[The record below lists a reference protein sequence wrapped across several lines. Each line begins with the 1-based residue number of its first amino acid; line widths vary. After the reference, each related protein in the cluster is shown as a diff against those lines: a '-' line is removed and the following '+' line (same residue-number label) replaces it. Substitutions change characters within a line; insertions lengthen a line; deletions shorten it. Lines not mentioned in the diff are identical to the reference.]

1 MSSIRKERDGVKQ
14 SQLFPKPFI
23 DRCCERNRNRMRT
36 EFLRPIDGLRLPEEY
51 RALLRPGESEA
62 GVNRAVHRLP
72 RFFYEVGSW
81 EEAHEIRL
89 APHFTLAELMLV
101 DCREA
106 RLLLSQFPH
115 YVPCAIVLH
124 ARFLEDFRREV
135 DAPVF
140 VSANGGYRS
149 PAHQIGGAKS
159 IHAWGTAANIYRIGD
174 TFLDNAKS
182 IEKYGAIAS
191 SLSRA
196 VLVRPFGTGEKET
209 DDHLHLDLGL
219 VSLTPHGCSEAL

>member
-1 MSSIRKERDGVKQ
+1 
-14 SQLFPKPFI
+14 
-23 DRCCERNRNRMRT
+23 MRT
-36 EFLRPIDGLRLPEEY
+36 EFLRSIDGLRLPEEY
-51 RALLRPGESEA
+51 RALLRPDESETGA
-62 GVNRAVHRLP
+62 NDTVHRLP
-72 RFFYEVGSW
+72 RFFYEIGSW

-115 YVPCAIVLH
+115 YVPCAILLL

-140 VSANGGYRS
+140 IGANGAYRS

-159 IHAWGTAANIYRIGD
+159 IHAWGTAANIYRVGD
-174 TFLDNAKS
+174 TFLSDAKS
-182 IEKYGAIAS
+182 IGKY
-191 SLSRA
+191 RA
-196 VLVRPFGTGEKET
+196 VAASLGSAVFVRPFGREKGQT
-209 DDHLHLDLGL
+209 SDHLHIDLGYAR
-219 VSLTPHGCSEAL
+219 LTPRECSEAS

>member
-1 MSSIRKERDGVKQ
+1 
-14 SQLFPKPFI
+14 
-23 DRCCERNRNRMRT
+23 MRT
-36 EFLRPIDGLRLPEEY
+36 EYLRPIDALLLAEEY

-62 GVNRAVHRLP
+62 GANGTVHRLP
-72 RFFYEVGSW
+72 RFFYEIGSW

-106 RLLLSQFPH
+106 RLLLSEFPH
-115 YVPCAIVLH
+115 YVPCAIVLL

-140 VSANGGYRS
+140 ISANGGYRS

-159 IHAWGTAANIYRIGD
+159 VHAWGTAANIYRVGD
-174 TFLDNAKS
+174 TFLSDTKS
-182 IEKYGAIAS
+182 IEKYRAIAAA
-191 SLSRA
+191 LGPA
-196 VLVRPFGTGEKET
+196 VFVRPFGREEGQT
-209 DDHLHLDLGL
+209 DDHLHIDLGYA
-219 VSLTPHGCSEAL
+219 SLTPREYSDELTSD

>member
-1 MSSIRKERDGVKQ
+1 
-14 SQLFPKPFI
+14 
-23 DRCCERNRNRMRT
+23 MRT
-36 EFLRPIDGLRLPEEY
+36 EFLRPIDGLLLPEEY

-62 GVNRAVHRLP
+62 GANGIVHRLP
-72 RFFYEVGSW
+72 RFFYEIASW

-115 YVPCAIVLH
+115 YVPCAILLL

-135 DAPVF
+135 EAPVF

-159 IHAWGTAANIYRIGD
+159 IHAWATAANIYRVGD
-174 TFLDNAKS
+174 TYLSDSRS
-182 IEKYGAIAS
+182 IQKYRTIAA
-191 SLSRA
+191 SLGPA
-196 VLVRPFGTGEKET
+196 VFVRPFGREKGQT
-209 DDHLHLDLGL
+209 SDHLHIDLGY
-219 VSLTPHGCSEAL
+219 VRLTPRECSEAS